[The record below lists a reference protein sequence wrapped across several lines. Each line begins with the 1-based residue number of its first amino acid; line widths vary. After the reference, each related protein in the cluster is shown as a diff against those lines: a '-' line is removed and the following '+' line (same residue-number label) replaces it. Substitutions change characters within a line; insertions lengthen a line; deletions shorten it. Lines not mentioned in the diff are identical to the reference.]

1 MTRRARGPRLF
12 PAGWGRLALGW
23 LASGWLALGWLALGW
38 SALGSLST
46 ASTVQAATVAAGTD
60 AGVDVFA
67 DADSP
72 RLVIQGRDLYRARC
86 ATCHGRRL
94 QGQALWAVRDRFVHQ
109 RAPAHDD
116 TGHTWQHSDRELL
129 AITRTGRLPGM
140 PDDVSSH
147 MPAFAGVLS
156 DGEILAILAFIKS
169 RWSIG
174 IRAAQ
179 ASLNPDF
186 RGMPAAAADAD
197 WTFPPNCSTP
207 WQP

>member
-1 MTRRARGPRLF
+1 MTRTTPRRGQFAAGAALLLAAWTVGAATLPQAAAG
-12 PAGWGRLALGW
+12 PAGE
-23 LASGWLALGWLALGW
+23 
-38 SALGSLST
+38 
-46 ASTVQAATVAAGTD
+46 
-60 AGVDVFA
+60 VFA
-67 DADSP
+67 DADDP
-72 RLVIQGRDLYRARC
+72 AMVIQGRDLYRARC
-86 ATCHGRRL
+86 ASCHGRRL
-94 QGQALWAVRDRFVHQ
+94 EGQALWALRDRFFHQ

-116 TGHTWQHSDRELL
+116 SGHTWQHSDRELL

-147 MPAFAGVLS
+147 MPVFAGVL
-156 DGEILAILAFIKS
+156 DDQQILAILAFIKS

-179 ASLNPDF
+179 ASLNPEF
-186 RGMPAAAADAD
+186 RGMPAAAADSA